1 MKILVCLYQRFL
13 NCSNITYIITSIIS
27 SSFKDL
33 NFLILSKI
41 DAISNIGKII
51 IFVDNIEKNI
61 ALGIYLQTFLPDN
74 LKNKGDNIIKSF
86 LLILEI
92 KTKTN

>member
-1 MKILVCLYQRFL
+1 M
-13 NCSNITYIITSIIS
+13 
-27 SSFKDL
+27 
-33 NFLILSKI
+33 I

-61 ALGIYLQTFLPDN
+61 VLGIYLQTFLPDN